1 MQRRRVSSL
10 DRSTRRKFAMSTPS
24 APRPIEISPSVLTA
38 DYSRLGEVCL
48 ELEKAGADLIHWDV
62 MDGNFV
68 PNLSFGAEVIAS
80 IRPLL
85 TIPFEAHLMV
95 TEPTW
100 ILDAMVDAGCSTVMV
115 HQEACLH
122 LHRTLGRIRELG
134 ATPAVVINPATPLES
149 IIEVLDLVGLVL
161 VMSVNPGF
169 GGQSYITSVE
179 SKMRRLREIITERGL
194 DIDIEIDG
202 GIAPSTITAAA
213 AAGANRF
220 VVGSAMF
227 RDPQG
232 FEHATAEL
240 RSLASAATI

>member
-1 MQRRRVSSL
+1 M
-10 DRSTRRKFAMSTPS
+10 
-24 APRPIEISPSVLTA
+24 
-38 DYSRLGEVCL
+38 
-48 ELEKAGADLIHWDV
+48 
-62 MDGNFV
+62 
-68 PNLSFGAEVIAS
+68 
-80 IRPLL
+80 
-85 TIPFEAHLMV
+85 
-95 TEPTW
+95 
-100 ILDAMVDAGCSTVMV
+100 
-115 HQEACLH
+115 H

-169 GGQSYITSVE
+169 GGQSYIASVE
-179 SKMRRLREIITERGL
+179 SKMRRLREIIIDRGL

-202 GIAPSTITAAA
+202 GIAPPTIAAA
-213 AAGANRF
+213 ASAGANRF

-227 RDPQG
+227 RDPEG

>member
-1 MQRRRVSSL
+1 
-10 DRSTRRKFAMSTPS
+10 MSAAPPS
-24 APRPIEISPSVLTA
+24 RPIEIAPSVLTA
-38 DYSRLGEVCL
+38 DYSRLGDVCVDL
-48 ELEKAGADLIHWDV
+48 ERAGADLIHWDV

-85 TIPFEAHLMV
+85 SIPFEAHLMV

-100 ILDAMVDAGCSTVMV
+100 ILDAMVGAGCSTVIV
-115 HQEACLH
+115 HEEACLH

-161 VMSVNPGF
+161 IMSVNPGF
-169 GGQSYITSVE
+169 GGQSYIASVE
-179 SKMRRLREIITERGL
+179 SKLRRLRDIIVERDL
-194 DIDIEIDG
+194 DIDVEIDG
-202 GIAPSTITAAA
+202 GIAPATIGAAA

-227 RDPQG
+227 RDPEG
-232 FEHATAEL
+232 FGHATAEL
-240 RSLASAATI
+240 RALAAAAV

>member
-1 MQRRRVSSL
+1 
-10 DRSTRRKFAMSTPS
+10 MSTPS
-24 APRPIEISPSVLTA
+24 TPRPIEISPSVPTA
-38 DYSRLGEVCL
+38 DYSRLGEVCV

-100 ILDAMVDAGCSTVMV
+100 ILDAMVNAGCSTVMV

-161 VMSVNPGF
+161 IMSVNPGF
-169 GGQSYITSVE
+169 GGQSYIASVE
-179 SKMRRLREIITERGL
+179 SKMRRLREIIIDRGL

-202 GIAPSTITAAA
+202 GIAPPTIAAA
-213 AAGANRF
+213 ASAGANRF

-227 RDPQG
+227 RDSQG